1 MPTDLPEFLTK
12 NYERLR
18 EERGLSWRQMAEQF
32 RKRGADDLERW
43 AQSRANARKSTRAAG
58 KRETR

>member
-18 EERGLSWRQMAEQF
+18 EERDLSWQQMAEQF
-32 RKRGADDLERW
+32 RKRGQDELERW
-43 AQSRANARKSTRAAG
+43 AKSRANARKSTRTAS